1 METMQFYVIRTG
13 LFSEVISFW
22 YLVVGLNNFASISN
36 CLRMQGKSN
45 IPPSPRSVCVLG
57 GGGILFHDFTSI
69 FSFIN
74 IRDNLIY
81 DY

>member
-22 YLVVGLNNFASISN
+22 YLVVALNNFASISN

-45 IPPSPRSVCVLG
+45 MPPPLSRGVCVG
-57 GGGILFHDFTSI
+57 GGEGEFYSMILPQSLVSLTSEI
-69 FSFIN
+69 I
-74 IRDNLIY
+74 
-81 DY
+81 